1 MQNNS
6 KLSWTFCFSEKT
18 ICLSNINKN
27 PIDLT
32 LWNVLRK
39 YISWRCLLFRWSHG
53 FKEKK
58 EAMSLQSFKWVSFV
72 WAPPINTDHALFFP
86 FSPST
91 FLLLSSQSEAL
102 YYYLNLLF
110 LFLLQLLSIVFLL
123 QSREKCVYGWPSG
136 SFWLRDYTFD
146 FVAW

>member
-6 KLSWTFCFSEKT
+6 KLSWTFCFSAKI

-39 YISWRCLLFRWSHG
+39 YVNWRCLLFRWCHG

-58 EAMSLQSFKWVSFV
+58 EAMSIESFKWVSFV
-72 WAPPINTDHALFFP
+72 CAPPFNIDLAVFFP

-91 FLLLSSQSEAL
+91 FLLRSSQSEAL
-102 YYYLNLLF
+102 YYYLNLLSLF
-110 LFLLQLLSIVFLL
+110 CCSYFLLSFYYSLGKSVFMDDL
-123 QSREKCVYGWPSG
+123 QVAFGY
-136 SFWLRDYTFD
+136 YTFD